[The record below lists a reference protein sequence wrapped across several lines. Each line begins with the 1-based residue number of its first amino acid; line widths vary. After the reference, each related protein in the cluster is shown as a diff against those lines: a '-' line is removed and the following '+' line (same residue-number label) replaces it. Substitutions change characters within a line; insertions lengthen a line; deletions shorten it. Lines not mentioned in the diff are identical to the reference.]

1 MKISILAFIVI
12 LPHYLS
18 AQQNFGPR
26 LSALGDNGAA
36 VADVWS
42 LRGNAAAITDLETT
56 TISLNY
62 IRHFLSQEISTQGLV
77 AVIPIDNNFIG
88 IGLNRY
94 GLSNYNQNTISFA
107 YAKKFGNRFS
117 MAMTVNYHQLKITN
131 YGSSNGFS
139 VDVGF
144 YYKIDQKLNLGAY
157 VTNPSKQKFV
167 NAEISA
173 PIPTSLNIGASYLLT
188 DKVQLA
194 TTISKLIDDPIDVR
208 LGLEYRLIKLLSL
221 RAGVTANP
229 FKQFAGFGV
238 KVRKLSID
246 FATAFDNNLGY
257 SPQIAL
263 GYAF

>member
-1 MKISILAFIVI
+1 MKISIIAFIVI
-12 LPHYLS
+12 LPNYLS

-26 LSALGDNGAA
+26 LTALGENSAA
-36 VADVWS
+36 VADVWA
-42 LRGNAAAITDLETT
+42 LRGNAAAITELETT
-56 TISLNY
+56 AISINY

-88 IGLNRY
+88 IAVNRY
-94 GLSNYNQNTISFA
+94 GLSSYNQNSISFA
-107 YAKKFGNRFS
+107 YAKKFGNQLS

-144 YYKIDQKLNLGAY
+144 YYKIDQKLGLGAY

-167 NAEISA
+167 NSEISA
-173 PIPTSLNIGASYLLT
+173 PIPTSLNVGASYLLS
-188 DKVQLA
+188 DKVLIA
-194 TTISKLIDDPIDVR
+194 TTISKPIDNPVDVR
-208 LGLEYRLIKLLSL
+208 LGLEYQLIKLLSL
-221 RAGVTANP
+221 RAGVNANP

-238 KVRKLSID
+238 EIRKLSID

-257 SPQIAL
+257 SPQLAL